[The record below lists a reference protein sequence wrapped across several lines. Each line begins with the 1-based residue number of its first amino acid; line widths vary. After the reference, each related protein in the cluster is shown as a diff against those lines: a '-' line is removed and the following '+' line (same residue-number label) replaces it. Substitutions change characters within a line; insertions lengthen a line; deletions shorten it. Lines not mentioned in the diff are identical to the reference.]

1 MGKWPLPPPSPVG
14 REPEGEKLLNYKL
27 FITHY

>member
-14 REPEGEKLLNYKL
+14 REPEGHQLIDKEKLMNY
-27 FITHY
+27 